1 MCDEEDLCPKLREE
15 EMNEA
20 VVEREV
26 SFTRIWSYYY
36 AMVMKKRERER
47 ESLVKKESWKVGLGG
62 EWELRVF

>member
-1 MCDEEDLCPKLREE
+1 MCDEEDLCPKLGEE

-36 AMVMKKRERER
+36 AMVMKERER
-47 ESLVKKESWKVGLGG
+47 ESLVKKESWKVGQIG
-62 EWELRVF
+62 RAHV

>member
-36 AMVMKKRERER
+36 AMVMKKREREFGQKR
-47 ESLVKKESWKVGLGG
+47 ILEGG
-62 EWELRVF
+62 T